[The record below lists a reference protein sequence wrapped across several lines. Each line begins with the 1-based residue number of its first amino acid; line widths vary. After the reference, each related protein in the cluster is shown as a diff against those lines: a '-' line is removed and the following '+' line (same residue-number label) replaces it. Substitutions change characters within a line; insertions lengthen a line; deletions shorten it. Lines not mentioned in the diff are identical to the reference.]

1 MLTLTLKK
9 KTKNDGHLLLD
20 VPTTL
25 IDKNVEV
32 VITIQEQKDMF
43 PKPGSGKKKEKKYDF
58 SHLYG
63 KLQWKGDAL
72 REQKKIRSEWD

>member
-9 KTKNDGHLLLD
+9 KTKNDGHLVLD

-32 VITIQEQKDMF
+32 VITIQEQKDMIS
-43 PKPGSGKKKEKKYDF
+43 KPGSGMKKGKKYDF
-58 SHLYG
+58 SHLYQ
-63 KLQWKGDAL
+63 KLEWKGDAL

>member
-9 KTKNDGHLLLD
+9 KTKSDGHLVLD

-32 VITIQEQKDMF
+32 VITIQEQIDMI
-43 PKPGSGKKKEKKYDF
+43 PKPGSEKKKRKKYDF
-58 SHLYG
+58 SHLYQR
-63 KLQWKGDAL
+63 LQWKGDAL
-72 REQKKIRSEWD
+72 REQKKIRLEWD

>member
-9 KTKNDGHLLLD
+9 KTKNNGHLVID

-32 VITIQEQKDMF
+32 IMIIQEQKDTLTKKS
-43 PKPGSGKKKEKKYDF
+43 PGKKTEKKYDF

-63 KLQWKGDAL
+63 KLEWKGNAL
-72 REQKKIRSEWD
+72 TEQKKIRSEWE

>member
-9 KTKNDGHLLLD
+9 KTKNDGHLVLD

-32 VITIQEQKDMF
+32 VIIIQEQKDLS
-43 PKPGSGKKKEKKYDF
+43 PQPGSEKEEGKYDF
-58 SHLYG
+58 SHLYR
-63 KLQWKGDAL
+63 KLEWKGDAL

>member
-9 KTKNDGHLLLD
+9 KTKSDGHLVLD

-32 VITIQEQKDMF
+32 VITIKEQKDIL
-43 PKPGSGKKKEKKYDF
+43 PQPNSEKKAAKFDF
-58 SHLYG
+58 SHLYR
-63 KLQWKGDAL
+63 KLEWKGDAL

>member
-1 MLTLTLKK
+1 MLTLTLNKR
-9 KTKNDGHLLLD
+9 TKNNGHLVLD

-32 VITIQEQKDMF
+32 VITIQEQKDRL
-43 PKPGSGKKKEKKYDF
+43 PETSSGQKKGKKYDF

-72 REQKKIRSEWD
+72 SEQKKIRSEWE

>member
-9 KTKNDGHLLLD
+9 KTKNDGHLVLD

-32 VITIQEQKDMF
+32 VITIQEQKDIL
-43 PKPGSGKKKEKKYDF
+43 PQPNSEKKAGKFDF
-58 SHLYG
+58 SHLY
-63 KLQWKGDAL
+63 
-72 REQKKIRSEWD
+72 RQKIIWTI